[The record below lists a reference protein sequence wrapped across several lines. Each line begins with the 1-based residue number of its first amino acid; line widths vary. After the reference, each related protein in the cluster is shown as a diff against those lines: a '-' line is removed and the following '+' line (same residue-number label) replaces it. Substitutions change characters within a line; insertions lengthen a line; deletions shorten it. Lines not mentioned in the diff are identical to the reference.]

1 MLRLFTFCLVLVCCV
16 SCGQRKSSEPVVMH
30 VLRDPRAQ
38 FAERL
43 RQADGAFAFT
53 EPHLE
58 NGKPIIVA
66 TNEGN
71 SYTALLG
78 RIAKIPPSLL
88 IVDPQAPLPA
98 EVWSQ
103 LRPESLKLVC
113 GGTAYI
119 LENISAE
126 QREAAELYLQFLEG
140 HCESK

>member
-1 MLRLFTFCLVLVCCV
+1 
-16 SCGQRKSSEPVVMH
+16 MH

-66 TNEGN
+66 TNGGN
-71 SYTALLG
+71 SYADLLG
-78 RIAKIPPSLL
+78 RIAKTPPNLL
-88 IVDPQAPLPA
+88 IVDPQAPLPP
-98 EVWSQ
+98 EVVSQ
-103 LRPESLKLVC
+103 LRPEPPKLIC
-113 GGTAYI
+113 GGVAYVPN
-119 LENISAE
+119 NISAE
-126 QREAAELYLQFLEG
+126 QREGAELYSQFLEG